1 MGTAFKFPWFLQEI
15 GVKAKG
21 LYRVD
26 GLMGLKRPFFEFG
39 APGGYGLRCGR
50 FSVCH
55 LAQML
60 PWV

>member
-26 GLMGLKRPFFEFG
+26 GLIGVKRSFFKFD
-39 APGGYGLRCGR
+39 APGGYVLGCDC

-55 LAQML
+55 LGLML
-60 PWV
+60 AWV

>member
-26 GLMGLKRPFFEFG
+26 GLIGLKRSFFKFD
-39 APGGYGLRCGR
+39 APGGCGLRCDC

-55 LAQML
+55 LA
-60 PWV
+60 

>member
-1 MGTAFKFPWFLQEI
+1 MGIGLEIPRFPQEM

-21 LYRVD
+21 LHRVD

-39 APGGYGLRCGR
+39 APGGYGLRCDR